1 MREQYMRGGEG
12 FIMVYSVTERRSF
25 DEMRRFKE
33 SVNRVRNSE
42 EVPIVLIGNKCDL
55 EHRRE
60 VRHEL
65 I

>member
-12 FIMVYSVTERRSF
+12 FIMIYSVTERRSF

-60 VRHEL
+60 V
-65 I
+65 